1 MDVKEN
7 SGPYIKN
14 LAKIKYWSVTC
25 MGSDCDH
32 GFHTLHP
39 AHCCQTD
46 VGMTTQYAHQL
57 QTHMA
62 IFPFFSCVAMHA
74 CIAANVWHLVTNKL
88 QHSQ

>member
-14 LAKIKYWSVTC
+14 LAKINTGRLLAWVVI
-25 MGSDCDH
+25 DH

-57 QTHMA
+57 QTHMP
-62 IFPFFSCVAMHA
+62 IFPFFFHV
-74 CIAANVWHLVTNKL
+74 
-88 QHSQ
+88 